1 MTAHREHI
9 RIRYF
14 AAAHA
19 AATVDDE
26 VRFIARRLEAES
38 IALVFSAREVEV
50 AELAGLPRRHLTP
63 ATSALGMTGPQ
74 RCSDP
79 SNRRLIPMS
88 PPDRA
93 STSAKPSVRQRAKR
107 SGSVIA
113 AGSKL
118 TAMQHISP
126 CETRMQHGGGRS
138 SRRTTRRCSTTR
150 EKLVAV
156 IGQRVRRVN
165 SDTALASVAGY
176 TVGTDVSVRD
186 CWQDTS
192 RWR

>member
-19 AATVDDE
+19 AASVDDE
-26 VRFIARRLEAES
+26 LRFIARRLEAES
-38 IALVFSAREVEV
+38 IALDFSAREVEV
-50 AELAGLPRRHLTP
+50 AELAELPRRHLTP

-79 SNRRLIPMS
+79 SNRRGN
-88 PPDRA
+88 PDVA
-93 STSAKPSVRQRAKR
+93 ARQGKHFSEAL
-107 SGSVIA
+107 GQ
-113 AGSKL
+113 
-118 TAMQHISP
+118 TA
-126 CETRMQHGGGRS
+126 RKAFRF
-138 SRRTTRRCSTTR
+138 SRRSRIQIDCNAACFTVCDKDATMSAASIPTRRLPPC
-150 EKLVAV
+150 
-156 IGQRVRRVN
+156 
-165 SDTALASVAGY
+165 GY
-176 TVGTDVSVRD
+176 TVGTAVSVRD